1 MDIMKKLNIQLGE
14 DEHILM
20 EIMRAIAQDHD
31 PVAHYVYISRV
42 AQIDLSGRDDDDE
55 YIEALA
61 LEHAGAYV
69 KILSSVIPAIE
80 DKTGKPA
87 LIDAP
92 LIASAMMQLFLH
104 VSRGIPGKKAIQRFA
119 IARAGDAWAF
129 SISIYARVEN
139 GYVHSVTNN
148 WTIVDKVVQLASE
161 Q

>member
-31 PVAHYVYISRV
+31 TTAHYVYISRV
-42 AQIDLSGRDDDDE
+42 AQIDLSGRDDDE

-104 VSRGIPGKKAIQRFA
+104 VSRGIPSKKAIHRFA
-119 IARAGDAWAF
+119 IARSDDTWAF
-129 SISIYARVEN
+129 SISIYARVDN

-148 WTIVDKVVQLASE
+148 WTIVDKVIQLASK

>member
-31 PVAHYVYISRV
+31 PVAHYVYISRI
-42 AQIDLSGRDDDDE
+42 AQIDLSGRDDDE
-55 YIEALA
+55 YIEDMA
-61 LEHAGAYV
+61 LEHAGVYV

-87 LIDAP
+87 LIDAS
-92 LIASAMMQLFLH
+92 LIASAMLPLFLH
-104 VSRGIPGKKAIQRFA
+104 VSRGIPGKKAIHRFA
-119 IARAGDAWAF
+119 IARADDAWTF